1 MTEGKTAVTKT
12 AIGEYVTE
20 IVRYVEGFE
29 VRSAKD
35 EQALSEILSM
45 VKDVSA
51 RIGEI
56 EAAHQK
62 RIVLTKELEAR
73 LAELETFTGQFGK
86 SKA

>member
-1 MTEGKTAVTKT
+1 MTEGKTAVKKT
-12 AIGEYVTE
+12 AIGEYVAE
-20 IVRYVEGFE
+20 IVRYVESFE

-35 EQALSEILSM
+35 EQALSDILSM

-51 RIGEI
+51 RVNEI

-73 LAELETFTGQFGK
+73 LAELESITGEFVK